1 MVFRFLTIL
10 SITVILGACTLLDAA
25 GGNSS
30 TANTA
35 DNAAPAAET
44 AQKAEPAETATTEE
58 TDAVSEFTETPDGV
72 AGSYLASRAALQ
84 DANFTRSAEFLQQAL
99 DKDPTNQ
106 SLIERVC
113 LLYIMSGQVEKSL
126 PLAQI
131 WQTNKKNS
139 LLPSLVLFLQNVK
152 TGKLADA
159 EIQLKAMEDAKL
171 NKLTLPLLRAW
182 MNAAEGKTDAA
193 IDVLKP
199 LFPSETAGGI
209 ILLHAALIS
218 EYANNYN
225 AAMDFYTQAASR
237 FTVMPLRLSMSM
249 GNLYER
255 LVEPAKAKELYDA
268 FTKRS
273 PNNYIFDAAYA
284 RLEKGGV
291 APANIRTSTDG
302 IAQVLFD
309 IATSFEGQAGSE
321 MAIVYAQLS
330 NYMQPDFEFNQL
342 LMAELFEA
350 FEQFDESAAIH
361 AKLMGNP
368 AFYWS
373 AGLRLA
379 RDYDKMGQQAKSV
392 EILEKMRKAQPK
404 RVEAVT
410 MLGDLY
416 RNRKDYAAAI
426 EAYSEAIENSEPV
439 GKTDWPLFYARG
451 TAFERA
457 GLWTQAEKDLQQSLE
472 LSPEQPYVMNYL
484 AYSWVERGE
493 RLDEALGLLEK
504 AVALAPGDAFII
516 DSLGWALY
524 RMGKYNDAEKILQKA
539 VEARPYD
546 PQLIDH
552 YGDALWR
559 LDRAEQARIQWN
571 RALSF
576 EPDAE
581 LKKSIDGKLEKGLK
595 QQSMQEPKDSPAP
608 APASKPDNT
617 DLLN

>member
-1 MVFRFLTIL
+1 MFLRLLAIL
-10 SITVILGACTLLDAA
+10 CLVTVLGACTLLDAA
-25 GGNSS
+25 GGNT
-30 TANTA
+30 TAA
-35 DNAAPAAET
+35 ASDNDTPPTVTAET
-44 AQKAEPAETATTEE
+44 KEKPPVTEPESTPEAISA
-58 TDAVSEFTETPDGV
+58 FTETPDGV
-72 AGSYLASRAALQ
+72 AGNYLASRAALQ

-99 DKDPTNQ
+99 DKDPNNQ

-113 LLYIMSGQVEKSL
+113 LLYIMSGQIDKSL
-126 PLAQI
+126 PLAKI
-131 WQTNKKNS
+131 WQTNKANS

-159 EIQLKAMEDAKL
+159 EVQLKAMEDAKL

-182 MNAAEGKTDAA
+182 MNAAEGKFDAG
-193 IDVLKP
+193 IDTLKP

-209 ILLHAALIS
+209 ILLHAGLLS
-218 EYANNYN
+218 EYANNKT
-225 AAMDFYTQAASR
+225 AALNFYAQAASR
-237 FTVMPLRLSMSM
+237 FTIMPLRLSMSL

-255 LVEPAKAKELYDA
+255 MVEPAKAKELYDA

-284 RLEKGGV
+284 RLEKNQV
-291 APANIRTSTDG
+291 APANIRTATDG

-330 NYMQPDFEFNQL
+330 AYMQPDFEFNQL

-350 FEQFDESAAIH
+350 FEQYDEAATIH
-361 AKLMGNP
+361 AQLMNHP

-379 RDYDKMGQQAKSV
+379 RDYDKMNQQAKSI
-392 EILEKMRKAQPK
+392 EILEKMRKTHPK

-426 EAYSEAIENSEPV
+426 EAYSEAIENSDPI

-457 GLWTQAEKDLQQSLE
+457 GLWVQAEKDLQQSLQ

-493 RLDEALGLLEK
+493 KLDEALGLLEK

-524 RMGKYNDAEKILQKA
+524 RMGKYEDAEKILQKA

-559 LDRAEQARIQWN
+559 LDRIEQARIQWN

-576 EPDAE
+576 EPEAE
-581 LKKSIDGKLEKGLK
+581 LKKSIDGKLQNGLK
-595 QQSMQEPKDSPAP
+595 QESKLEAKDTPPKTPN
-608 APASKPDNT
+608 NT
-617 DLLN
+617 DLAH